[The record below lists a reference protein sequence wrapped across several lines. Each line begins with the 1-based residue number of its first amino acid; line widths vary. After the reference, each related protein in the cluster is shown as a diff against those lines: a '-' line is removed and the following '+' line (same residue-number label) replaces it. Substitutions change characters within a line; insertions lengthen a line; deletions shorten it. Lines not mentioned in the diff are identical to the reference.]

1 MLVWRGWCLVHLA
14 TLGIS
19 SNTLNV
25 WGNGVRLSVR
35 VGVRRVCWN
44 KIICIKSHL
53 NASVND
59 SASTGAH
66 HSVQIFNLFRNH
78 RHKYEWTNMRGWEG
92 NFGRTSHQ
100 YSLWRSLCVSVYF
113 HCTLLSLAFVNLRS
127 HSRSGCSV
135 SRARRWVLDPRW
147 ILCLVCGHDHHSPN
161 DAYLTQSLTLKGKYF
176 AKDVTARLERNEL
189 TIGLFTPLCSLM
201 LRI

>member
-1 MLVWRGWCLVHLA
+1 MDPPSFSARLNLNWATEFNLNIWLFKPCLCGRGWCLVHLA

-25 WGNGVRLSVR
+25 WGNGVRPSVR
-35 VGVRRVCWN
+35 VGVPRVWGN

-92 NFGRTSHQ
+92 NFSRTTHQ
-100 YSLWRSLCVSVYF
+100 SPIFIMALSLCVSVYF
-113 HCTLLSLAFVNLRS
+113 HCTLLSLAFVNPRS

-147 ILCLVCGHDHHSPN
+147 ILCLGVRPWPPAPMMH
-161 DAYLTQSLTLKGKYF
+161 T
-176 AKDVTARLERNEL
+176 
-189 TIGLFTPLCSLM
+189 
-201 LRI
+201 